1 MDGHLLF
8 SAFSSRLFKPTQKPS
23 MTKKSLLEKTNEKH
37 DQHSECCVPEK
48 HWDASSGSKRMRSL
62 YLWYCISSQYGTEGN
77 RGSQGISPP
86 EWVVMRWPLYLSAFT
101 DRGWRQRIIGD
112 WAAVSSADYKNWA
125 PCFLSSQLPLLST
138 LPTERKGGFLKKT
151 SLCNL

>member
-8 SAFSSRLFKPTQKPS
+8 SAFASSNRH
-23 MTKKSLLEKTNEKH
+23 KSPAWLREEHSGKTNEKH
-37 DQHSECCVPEK
+37 DQRSECCVPEK

-86 EWVVMRWPLYLSAFT
+86 EWVVMRWPLCLSAFT
-101 DRGWRQRIIGD
+101 DSGWRQILFGD

-125 PCFLSSQLPLLST
+125 PCFLSSHLPPPLHAT
-138 LPTERKGGFLKKT
+138 NWTERRLPEEDIT
-151 SLCNL
+151 V